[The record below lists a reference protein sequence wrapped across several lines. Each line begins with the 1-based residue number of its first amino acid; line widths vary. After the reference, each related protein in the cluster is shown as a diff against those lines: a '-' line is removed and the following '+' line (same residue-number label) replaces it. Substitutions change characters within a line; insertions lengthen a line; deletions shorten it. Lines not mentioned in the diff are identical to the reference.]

1 MIKAM
6 GPADDVLRGREA
18 VADGDWPTAYASLDR
33 AGVTE
38 PEDLERLATAAF
50 LVGRDGEHALALER
64 AHRAHLEAGAP
75 LRAARCAFWIGLN
88 RALRGE
94 SATAGGWFARARRL
108 VERHST
114 DCVERGYLLVP
125 DVIGARD
132 AGEHRQAHAAAAE
145 AVAVAER
152 FGDRDL
158 LALALHEQGYALVAL
173 GRLDEGLGLV
183 DEAMIAVCAGELSP
197 IVTGLVYCS
206 AIDRCL
212 ENFELRR
219 AQEWTGALTRWCE
232 DQPGLVAF
240 TGRCLVHR
248 SELLQLHGAWDAA
261 LTEARHAGRRAQAA
275 SSAGAAGQAAYRE
288 AELCRLRG
296 AFAEADRAY
305 RKAGVAGREP
315 QPGSALLRLAQG
327 RPDAAAAAISRALG
341 ETAAPLF
348 RARLLP
354 AAVEIA
360 LAGGDAAGARIA
372 CDELATIAAGHRRQ
386 LLDALVADAQGAV
399 ALAQGNAPGAV
410 MALRNAAARWRELE
424 APYEEARARELLG
437 RGCRAVGDEDAAAL
451 ELEAARAAFAALGA
465 VPDRTRVDALLER
478 APYGL
483 SARELEVLRRVAAGE
498 TNRAI
503 AAALVLSERTVDR
516 HVSNI
521 LAKLGVASR
530 TAAATCAYERRLV

>member
-94 SATAGGWFARARRL
+94 SATAGGW
-108 VERHST
+108 
-114 DCVERGYLLVP
+114 
-125 DVIGARD
+125 
-132 AGEHRQAHAAAAE
+132 
-145 AVAVAER
+145 VAER